1 MEIQIFEYL
10 KDEKRFLHEI
20 KNIFKVFKGVS
31 LGEKL
36 KKKQTQTLNNLIV
49 RSFGTYL

>member
-1 MEIQIFEYL
+1 MANGEKEMKMEIQIFEYL

-20 KNIFKVFKGVS
+20 KNTFKVFKGVS

-36 KKKQTQTLNNLIV
+36 KKSRHRL
-49 RSFGTYL
+49 